1 MTRTAAVA
9 VGSNLGARLECLES
23 AIACLDAIPGVEV
36 IRVSS
41 FHETAPVSGP
51 PQGAFLNGA
60 LLLETDLDPES
71 LLVRLHEIEREHG
84 RVRPDVVRN
93 GPRTLDLDL
102 LLVGDLVST
111 SEQLELPHPRMHE
124 RSFVLDPLVEI
135 APDTRH
141 PVLHRTIQELH
152 QDRREA
158 DSDSSGS

>member
-1 MTRTAAVA
+1 MTRIAAVA
-9 VGSNLGARLECLES
+9 VGSNLGARRECLES

-36 IRVSS
+36 VRVSS
-41 FHETAPVSGP
+41 FHETAPVGGP

-71 LLVRLHEIEREHG
+71 LLARLHEIERQHG
-84 RVRPDVVRN
+84 RIRPDVVRN

-102 LLVGDLVST
+102 LLVDDLVSI
-111 SEQLELPHPRMHE
+111 SDHLELPHPRMHE
-124 RSFVLDPLVEI
+124 RLFVLDPLVEI

-152 QDRREA
+152 QDCQA
-158 DSDSSGS
+158 GKSNSSGS